1 MKARLGMGD
10 ATTGQSGM
18 AIDIR
23 DSSASHDLV
32 PASGTLSIAGGEFY
46 DPAETKH
53 TSAANWVSNNV
64 QTGPHTFSS
73 HVIVRLITDS
83 DGEVGGT
90 ATVIAH
96 FELEEVGGG
105 TNLAWKLAG
114 GRPRLAGVGGLAG

>member
-73 HVIVRLITDS
+73 HVIVRLIT
-83 DGEVGGT
+83 GT